1 MGKSKQ
7 NIKLKSKNR
16 NKRRQKT
23 KKSFHEKKYKIKHGG
38 GDPILPED
46 IMYQDDLVCIL
57 KPNVKKGILVFSHYT
72 KPKEMASLCDI
83 GLKTGQLL
91 KEEGVEFG
99 RDVYHPYI
107 FFRAPFFSRE
117 IDYSTIKT
125 EIISSFGEVKIDSLV
140 FIRVDPDKTF
150 VFSSEIR
157 PLYRPPRNGEYDLAM
172 VSELDKSKKTLSEYL
187 SIIRTNKITKQD
199 RERQRDVF
207 WNLHTS
213 QANSYIRGR
222 LNAKYPEFNYDI
234 ISRFSEIL
242 VSIPHLTPD
251 YFVLCA

>member
-1 MGKSKQ
+1 
-7 NIKLKSKNR
+7 
-16 NKRRQKT
+16 
-23 KKSFHEKKYKIKHGG
+23 
-38 GDPILPED
+38 
-46 IMYQDDLVCIL
+46 
-57 KPNVKKGILVFSHYT
+57 
-72 KPKEMASLCDI
+72 
-83 GLKTGQLL
+83 
-91 KEEGVEFG
+91 
-99 RDVYHPYI
+99 
-107 FFRAPFFSRE
+107 
-117 IDYSTIKT
+117 
-125 EIISSFGEVKIDSLV
+125 
-140 FIRVDPDKTF
+140 
-150 VFSSEIR
+150 
-157 PLYRPPRNGEYDLAM
+157 M